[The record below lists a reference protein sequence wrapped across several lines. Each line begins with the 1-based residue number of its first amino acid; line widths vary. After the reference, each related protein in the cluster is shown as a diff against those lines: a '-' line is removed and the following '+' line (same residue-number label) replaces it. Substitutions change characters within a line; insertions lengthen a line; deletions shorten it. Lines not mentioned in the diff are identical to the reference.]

1 MTERIQR
8 FMVFYGLM
16 VLVLVGVRF
25 VTRDSDKM
33 LSDLSKERTD
43 LIAERAELQLQL
55 ANLES
60 PARVRRWAFDNNM
73 IPFSSSAALQLEFL
87 PLRAQTPIA
96 APKQKVIVE
105 TQWR

>member
-8 FMVFYGLM
+8 FMLFYAVM

-25 VTRDSDKM
+25 VTRDSEKIV
-33 LSDLSKERTD
+33 SDLGKERAD

-87 PLRAQTPIA
+87 PLKPQAPIA
-96 APKQKVIVE
+96 TPNQKVTVQTE
-105 TQWR
+105 WR

>member
-8 FMVFYGLM
+8 FMVFYAVM

-25 VTRDSDKM
+25 VTRDSEKM
-33 LSDLSKERTD
+33 LSDLGKERAD
-43 LIAERAELQLQL
+43 LIAERSELQLQL

-73 IPFSSSAALQLEFL
+73 IPFSSSAALQLEFK
-87 PLRAQTPIA
+87 PFSPQAPIA
-96 APKQKVIVE
+96 TPKQKVIVE